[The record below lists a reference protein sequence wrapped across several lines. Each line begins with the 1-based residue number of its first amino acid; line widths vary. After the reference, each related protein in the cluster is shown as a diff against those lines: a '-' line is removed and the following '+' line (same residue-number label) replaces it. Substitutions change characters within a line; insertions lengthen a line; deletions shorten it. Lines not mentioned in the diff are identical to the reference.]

1 MSSTLFH
8 LTAYELPSSETS
20 PVPTLKFIAYEPQ
33 TQMQVRVCQTSCFLC
48 LREQTISVF
57 VLGPCNRL
65 ASWQRCLLPTVQQV
79 QAMLTSS
86 HTPPPSRR
94 SIVLLCTRRHI
105 QLVAVIESAAVLEAA
120 GGQHSPWIAAENRER
135 LAGIV
140 GGALRLKVKLLMSPL
155 EAH

>member
-1 MSSTLFH
+1 
-8 LTAYELPSSETS
+8 
-20 PVPTLKFIAYEPQ
+20 
-33 TQMQVRVCQTSCFLC
+33 
-48 LREQTISVF
+48 
-57 VLGPCNRL
+57 
-65 ASWQRCLLPTVQQV
+65 
-79 QAMLTSS
+79 MLTSS